1 MCLWKYKRIR
11 YKGIICDRCGVVT
24 EKKVRRDRV
33 GQSILLCQLLISGIS
48 VLLNKIGYILGLPSK
63 KLDMIIYYERYVV
76 IQAGIAKNGEGE
88 SVQRLDFLTEEYL
101 NILDTLPAD
110 NQYLDDFDP
119 NKFVAKMGAECIM
132 DLLARIDLDA
142 LSYQLRHNA
151 NNETSKQR
159 KTKH

>member
-1 MCLWKYKRIR
+1 
-11 YKGIICDRCGVVT
+11 
-24 EKKVRRDRV
+24 
-33 GQSILLCQLLISGIS
+33 
-48 VLLNKIGYILGLPSK
+48 
-63 KLDMIIYYERYVV
+63 
-76 IQAGIAKNGEGE
+76 
-88 SVQRLDFLTEEYL
+88 L

-151 NNETSKQR
+151 NNETTSKTEAL
-159 KTKH
+159 KDYKLLNLSVSLT